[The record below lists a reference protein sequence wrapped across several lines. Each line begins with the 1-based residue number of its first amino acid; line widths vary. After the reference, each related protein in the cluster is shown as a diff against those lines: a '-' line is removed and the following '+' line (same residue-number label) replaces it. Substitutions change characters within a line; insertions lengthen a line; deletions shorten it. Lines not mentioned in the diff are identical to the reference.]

1 MGLWTALSRA
11 RRGFRDDLRLHIVA
25 IASLVVAF
33 LCLGT
38 ALLGLEN
45 LSRVSSRWTQ
55 SQHLTIYLTDKAT
68 DNDVAQLRLVLESLD
83 EITEVTHVTAAEARK
98 QFAEQTDFAADIGAL
113 PTDAFPAS
121 LELSLKNGVA
131 ASRVATIA
139 ERIKKF
145 GPVEEI
151 ETYRDWFGQLAGI
164 VSAGKTAASIFAL
177 LVAICVLAVISNSI
191 RLAVASRREEIT
203 VLKLCGATDSFVRT
217 PLVLEGVIH
226 GTIAAVASMLLLTV
240 AYFALRGPVEGA
252 LTSLTGMRLV
262 FLGPLTVVAII
273 GGGALTGAL
282 GSALSLRRYMTV

>member
-45 LSRVSSRWTQ
+45 LSHVSGRWAQ
-55 SQHLTIYLTDKAT
+55 SQHLTIYLTDSAT
-68 DNDVAQLRLVLESLD
+68 DNDVAQLRLVLESLT
-83 EITEVTHVTAAEARK
+83 EIAEVTHVTAAEARK

-121 LELSLKNGVA
+121 LELSINNGVSTDRIA
-131 ASRVATIA
+131 KIA
-139 ERIKKF
+139 ERIKRF

-151 ETYRDWFGQLAGI
+151 ETYRDWFGQLAAI
-164 VSAGKTAASIFAL
+164 VETGKTAASIFAL

-191 RLAVASRREEIT
+191 RLAVASRREEIA

-226 GTIAAVASMLLLTV
+226 GTIAAVTSMLLLSLT
-240 AYFALRGPVEGA
+240 YFALRGTLDGA
-252 LTSLTGMRLV
+252 LTTLTGMRLV

-273 GGGALTGAL
+273 AGGALTGAL
-282 GSALSLRRYMTV
+282 GSALSLRRYMAV